1 MKPREGRA
9 EGLHKLTDVSLG
21 ARSDAEVAKR
31 LDSLL
36 TYVEQVV
43 RLDER
48 PIMRLA
54 EHKLPN
60 AHAFI
65 VHQHAEFLRKPPP
78 NSWMMAPLV
87 TE

>member
-1 MKPREGRA
+1 M
-9 EGLHKLTDVSLG
+9 TDVSLG
-21 ARSDAEVAKR
+21 ARSDTEVAKR

-43 RLDER
+43 HLDER

-65 VHQHAEFLRKPPP
+65 VHQHDLASLPGITHDGVDEDGPTWLKIERLRR
-78 NSWMMAPLV
+78 SA
-87 TE
+87 